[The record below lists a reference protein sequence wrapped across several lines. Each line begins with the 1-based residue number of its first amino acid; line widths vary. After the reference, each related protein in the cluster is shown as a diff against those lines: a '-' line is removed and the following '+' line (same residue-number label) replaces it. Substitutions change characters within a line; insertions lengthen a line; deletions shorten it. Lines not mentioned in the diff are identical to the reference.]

1 MQLDNNAFHA
11 PAYEQPAATVRPL
24 RFEFIGSGSE
34 FFRIWIVNTL
44 LTIVTLGIYSA
55 WAKVRTMQYFYRNT
69 RLDGASFDYH
79 GRASAILKGRAIVFG
94 LAMVFQLASHISPF
108 LALALGLAVAVVFP
122 LLLVRSLRF
131 RMANSSYRGLRFAF
145 TGSDAQAY
153 KVFLLWPVLTAL
165 SLYALAPLAHQ
176 RFKQYQHDNTRFG
189 TAPFGISASAG
200 GFYGVYLRAFG
211 MMVAVVVGM
220 SVVGGMLGRGIGA
233 GIGAGMG
240 AGIGAPAVAG
250 IMAVI
255 GFFVAM
261 MAVGPFFMARLQN
274 LVWNHTTLAP
284 HAFRSEVKAG
294 RLLFIFATN
303 MIANALTL
311 GLFLPFARVRSMR
324 YRIESMTM
332 LAAGPL
338 DAFVAGETQQVG
350 ALGDAAVDWY
360 DIDIA
365 L

>member
-1 MQLDNNAFHA
+1 MQQDNNAFQPTAGEA
-11 PAYEQPAATVRPL
+11 PAAPVPAGQPRPL
-24 RFEFIGSGSE
+24 QFEFIGSGSE
-34 FFRIWIVNTL
+34 YFRIWIVNAL
-44 LTIVTLGIYSA
+44 LSIVTLGIYSA

-94 LAMVFQLASHISPF
+94 LAVVFQLSSHVSPF
-108 LALALGLAVAVVFP
+108 LAVALGLALAAVFP

-145 TGSDAQAY
+145 TGGDAQAY
-153 KVFLLWPVLTAL
+153 KVFLLWPVLSVFT
-165 SLYALAPLAHQ
+165 LYALAPLAHQ

-189 TAPFGISASAG
+189 TAPFGIDATAG
-200 GFYGVYLRAFG
+200 DFYGVYLRAFG
-211 MMVAVVVGM
+211 MMLAVVAVTSIAGAL
-220 SVVGGMLGRGIGA
+220 LGNAIGVA
-233 GIGAGMG
+233 H
-240 AGIGAPAVAG
+240 GAPFLAIG
-250 IMAVI
+250 MAVI
-255 GFFVAM
+255 GFYVAL

-284 HAFRSEVKAG
+284 HAFRSEVKAS
-294 RLLFIFATN
+294 RLFFIFATN
-303 MIANALTL
+303 MIANVLTL
-311 GLFLPFARVRSMR
+311 GLFMPFARVRSMR
-324 YRIESMTM
+324 YRIECMTM

>member
-153 KVFLLWPVLTAL
+153 KVFLLWPVLTVL

-220 SVVGGMLGRGIGA
+220 SVVGSMLGIGA
-233 GIGAGMG
+233 EIGAGVGAGMG
-240 AGIGAPAVAG
+240 GPVVGA

-261 MAVGPFFMARLQN
+261 MAIGPFFMARLQN